1 MQRHRL
7 SMVAKVAA
15 TESVATVRSAL
26 WPLAHL
32 HRLPHPP
39 RGPKPP
45 VVLVHGY
52 LGHPAM
58 WRPLIRRLYLD
69 GWGAVHTVRYASTRR
84 RMPEIVRAI
93 AEVVDPLGDGVQ
105 LIGHS
110 LGAVAS
116 RAFLKT
122 GGGAGRVAR
131 FVSLGGPHAGTAM
144 YRLAPRNLWE
154 ILDPDGPWV
163 RRLVEG
169 DEPVPTV
176 VRRALR
182 PPGATAGSG
191 QPARGAGGGARGLR
205 AQRPAVGTGG
215 ARRGARGPQRS
226 SVGPFFGKADLAR
239 LSASRP
245 IATR

>member
-32 HRLPHPP
+32 HRLPQPP

-163 RRLVEG
+163 RRLDEG

-176 VRRALR
+176 VIRARYDHQVLPPVRASLR
-182 PPGATAGSG
+182 GVREVVLEGYG
-191 QPARGAGGGARGLR
+191 HNGLLWAREAHD
-205 AQRPAVGTGG
+205 AVLE
-215 ARRGARGPQRS
+215 ALNAPLHA
-226 SVGPFFGKADLAR
+226 PL
-239 LSASRP
+239 
-245 IATR
+245 